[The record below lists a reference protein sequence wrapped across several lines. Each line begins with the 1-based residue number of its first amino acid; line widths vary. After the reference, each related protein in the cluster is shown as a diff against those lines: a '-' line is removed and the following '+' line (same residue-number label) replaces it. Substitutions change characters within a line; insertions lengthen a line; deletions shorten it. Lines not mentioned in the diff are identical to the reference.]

1 MTPSP
6 HRLLEYVVDTY
17 DDLGRPLTPADVATQ
32 FGMTREKADE
42 CFDRLV
48 ECELLARADE
58 GYRPTIT
65 ARELLELD
73 IDDEFVVVDADLG
86 ECDPDQQ

>member
-6 HRLLEYVVDTY
+6 SELVEFVVTTYEELE
-17 DDLGRPLTPADVATQ
+17 RPLTPADAATR
-32 FGMTREKADE
+32 FAVDRATAED

-48 ECELLARADE
+48 ECQLLATVDD
-58 GYRPTIT
+58 GYRPTVT

-73 IDDEFVVVDADLG
+73 IDDEFVIVDAELDQ
-86 ECDPDQQ
+86 CRPD